1 MFLSAAAAA
10 AAADGG
16 MSGMR
21 MKGAELN
28 IE

>member
-1 MFLSAAAAA
+1 MFLSAAA